1 LQLGLTVSFIQ
12 CYIEGVSV
20 IDPEALR
27 QVPGSVIGMSRTASD
42 AVAAFADV
50 VYADQQWVD
59 AEFAELVAT
68 SFGEPPAPPPPAP
81 PQVPPLPGTPPPP
94 RSQRPVPG
102 PAVLVFPAVGPARG
116 RQRSPPPRPGRR
128 PAAAPGR

>member
-1 LQLGLTVSFIQ
+1 
-12 CYIEGVSV
+12 
-20 IDPEALR
+20 
-27 QVPGSVIGMSRTASD
+27 MSRTASD
-42 AVAAFADV
+42 TAAAFADV

-81 PQVPPLPGTPPPP
+81 PRVPPLPGTPPPRP
-94 RSQRPVPG
+94 SRHPVPG
-102 PAVLVFPAVGPARG
+102 PAVLLVPAAGSGHG
-116 RQRSPPPRPGRR
+116 RQRSPPARSRAAR